1 MTATPLSASGRWIV
15 DADGQRVKLA
25 GVNWPGAHED
35 DMVPSGLDYR
45 DRNEIAR
52 QIAEWGFNSVR
63 LTFAVRT
70 LTVASQANP
79 KLLAA
84 NPDLA
89 GHTPWGV
96 FQAVVQALTGQG
108 LIVIPNC
115 HMLFSGWCCSTADNN
130 GLWYNDNW
138 PVSSFQSAW
147 QTIATAFAHNPL
159 VAAYDIKNE
168 PRNATTGGTVRTPTW
183 GDGNTGNDFRLM
195 YQQTG
200 NLIHQHDP
208 DALIICEGLSYAS
221 SLTGVPAN
229 PRAADASGQG
239 HLQRAR
245 LPVVRPRSQPEPAG
259 LPQPDA
265 RQPRPGDGPWFVAGT
280 TVARRIRCRQPVAI
294 DSRPGHLARG
304 IITVQRRNREL
315 VAQRHSVAGP
325 DRCGLVLLA
334 PRRNPRQ
341 GNRTGHEPA
350 HLHQGRPLQFR
361 RVRTRLARSVVTIPT
376 HRSSETATRKLRSKR
391 RLTQP
396 YIHTPPRPENIL
408 IWLICR

>member
-1 MTATPLSASGRWIV
+1 MTVTPLSASGRWIV
-15 DADGQRVKLA
+15 DANGQRVKLA

-84 NPDLA
+84 NPDLV

-138 PVSSFQSAW
+138 PVSRFQAAW
-147 QTIATAFAHNPL
+147 QTIATAFAGNPL

-168 PRNATTGGTVRTPTW
+168 PRNATIGGTVRTPTW
-183 GDGNTGNDFRLM
+183 GDGNTGTDFRLM

-208 DALIICEGLSYAS
+208 DALIICEGLSYAA

-229 PRAADASGQG
+229 PVRLTHPHKVIYSG
-239 HLQRAR
+239 H
-245 LPVVRPRSQPEPAG
+245 
-259 LPQPDA
+259 DY
-265 RQPRPGDGPWFVAGT
+265 PWFGHAANQSQADYLNQMHSNLGRVMDPGSWQAPLWLGEFDVDNQSSSILDPSIPHGASSPYNAGT
-280 TVARRIRCRQPVAI
+280 ANWWHNVTAWLTRTDADWCYWHLGGTHVKGTEPV
-294 DSRPGHLARG
+294 
-304 IITVQRRNREL
+304 TNRL
-315 VAQRHSVAGP
+315 IYTKD
-325 DRCGLVLLA
+325 DRCSSGVFAQDWQGSSSPYLLTA
-334 PRRNPRQ
+334 LQ
-341 GNRTGHEPA
+341 KLQPA
-350 HLHQGRPLQFR
+350 SFGP
-361 RVRTRLARSVVTIPT
+361 SVG
-376 HRSSETATRKLRSKR
+376 
-391 RLTQP
+391 
-396 YIHTPPRPENIL
+396 
-408 IWLICR
+408 

>member
-1 MTATPLSASGRWIV
+1 MTVTPLSTSGRWIV
-15 DADGQRVKLA
+15 DGNGQRVKLA

-70 LTVASQANP
+70 LTVTGQANP
-79 KLLAA
+79 GLLAA
-84 NPDLA
+84 NQDLL
-89 GHTPWGV
+89 GQTPWGV
-96 FQAVVQALTGQG
+96 FQAVVRALTGQG

-115 HMLFSGWCCSTADNN
+115 HMLFAGWCCSTADNN

-138 PVSSFQSAW
+138 PASRFQAAW
-147 QTIATAFAHNPL
+147 QTIATAFAGNPL

-168 PRNATTGGTVRTPTW
+168 PRNATIGGAVRTPTW
-183 GDGNTGNDFRLM
+183 GDGNTGTDFRLM
-195 YQQTG
+195 YQQIG

-208 DALIICEGLSYAS
+208 DALIICEGLSYAA

-229 PRAADASGQG
+229 PVRVTHPNKVIYSGHDYPWFGHAANQ
-239 HLQRAR
+239 
-245 LPVVRPRSQPEPAG
+245 SQAG

-265 RQPRPGDGPWFVAGT
+265 RQSRPGDGLWFVAGSA
-280 TVARRIRCRQPVAI
+280 VARRVRRRQPVTV
-294 DSRPGHLARG
+294 DPRPGHSTRC

-315 VAQRHSVAGP
+315 VAERHSMADP

-350 HLHQGRPLQFR
+350 HLQQRRPLRRR
-361 RVRTRLARSVVTIPT
+361 RVRTRLARPIVTAPT
-376 HRSSETATRKLRSKR
+376 RRSPETATRNHRSR
-391 RLTQP
+391 RQLSIKERRFASP
-396 YIHTPPRPENIL
+396 G
-408 IWLICR
+408 

>member
-1 MTATPLSASGRWIV
+1 
-15 DADGQRVKLA
+15 
-25 GVNWPGAHED
+25 
-35 DMVPSGLDYR
+35 MVPSGLDYR

-79 KLLAA
+79 GLLAA

-138 PVSSFQSAW
+138 PVTRFQAAW

-183 GDGNTGNDFRLM
+183 GDDNTGTDFLLM

-208 DALIICEGLSYAS
+208 DALIICEGLSYAA

-229 PRAADASGQG
+229 PVRLTHPNKVIYSGHDYPWFGHAASQ
-239 HLQRAR
+239 
-245 LPVVRPRSQPEPAG
+245 SQPDYLNQMHANLG
-259 LPQPDA
+259 QVMD
-265 RQPRPGDGPWFVAGT
+265 PGSWQAPLWLGEFGVDNQSPSILDPGIPHGASSPYNAGT
-280 TVARRIRCRQPVAI
+280 ANWWHNVTAWLAQTDADWCYWHLGGTHVKGTEPV
-294 DSRPGHLARG
+294 
-304 IITVQRRNREL
+304 TNRL
-315 VAQRHSVAGP
+315 IYTKD
-325 DRCGLVLLA
+325 DRCSSGVFAQDWQGPSSPYLLTA
-334 PRRNPRQ
+334 LQ
-341 GNRTGHEPA
+341 ELQPA
-350 HLHQGRPLQFR
+350 SSGP
-361 RVRTRLARSVVTIPT
+361 SVG
-376 HRSSETATRKLRSKR
+376 
-391 RLTQP
+391 
-396 YIHTPPRPENIL
+396 
-408 IWLICR
+408 

>member
-15 DADGQRVKLA
+15 DANGQRVKLA

-84 NPDLA
+84 NPDLV

-138 PVSSFQSAW
+138 PVSRFQAAW
-147 QTIATAFAHNPL
+147 QTIATAFAGNPL

-168 PRNATTGGTVRTPTW
+168 PRNATIGGTVRTPTW
-183 GDGNTGNDFRLM
+183 GDGNTGTDFRLM

-208 DALIICEGLSYAS
+208 DALIICEGLSYAA

-229 PRAADASGQG
+229 PVRLTHPHKVIYSG
-239 HLQRAR
+239 H
-245 LPVVRPRSQPEPAG
+245 
-259 LPQPDA
+259 DY
-265 RQPRPGDGPWFVAGT
+265 PWFGHAANQSQADYLNQMHSNLGRVMDPGSWQAPLWLGEFDVDNQSSSILDPSIPHGASSPYNAGT
-280 TVARRIRCRQPVAI
+280 ANWWHNVTAWLTQTDADWCYWHLGGTHVKGTEPV
-294 DSRPGHLARG
+294 
-304 IITVQRRNREL
+304 TNRL
-315 VAQRHSVAGP
+315 IYTKD
-325 DRCGLVLLA
+325 DRCSSGVFAQDWQGSSSPYLLTA
-334 PRRNPRQ
+334 LQ
-341 GNRTGHEPA
+341 KLQPA
-350 HLHQGRPLQFR
+350 SFGP
-361 RVRTRLARSVVTIPT
+361 SVG
-376 HRSSETATRKLRSKR
+376 
-391 RLTQP
+391 
-396 YIHTPPRPENIL
+396 
-408 IWLICR
+408 

>member
-1 MTATPLSASGRWIV
+1 MTVTPLSASGRWIV
-15 DADGQRVKLA
+15 DANGQRVKLA

-138 PVSSFQSAW
+138 PASRFQAAW

-183 GDGNTGNDFRLM
+183 GDGNTGTDFRLM

-208 DALIICEGLSYAS
+208 DALIICEGLSYAA

-229 PRAADASGQG
+229 PVRLTHPNKVIYSGHDYPWFGHAASQ
-239 HLQRAR
+239 
-245 LPVVRPRSQPEPAG
+245 SQPDYLSQMHANLGRVMDPGSWQAPLWLGEFGVDNQSPSI
-259 LPQPDA
+259 PDPSIPHGA
-265 RQPRPGDGPWFVAGT
+265 SSPYNAGT
-280 TVARRIRCRQPVAI
+280 ANWWHNVTAWLTQTDADWCYWHLGGTHVKGTEPV
-294 DSRPGHLARG
+294 
-304 IITVQRRNREL
+304 TNRL
-315 VAQRHSVAGP
+315 IYTKD
-325 DRCGLVLLA
+325 DRCSSGVFAQDWQGPSSPYLLTA
-334 PRRNPRQ
+334 LQ
-341 GNRTGHEPA
+341 KLQPA
-350 HLHQGRPLQFR
+350 SSGP
-361 RVRTRLARSVVTIPT
+361 SVG
-376 HRSSETATRKLRSKR
+376 
-391 RLTQP
+391 
-396 YIHTPPRPENIL
+396 
-408 IWLICR
+408 

>member
-1 MTATPLSASGRWIV
+1 MTVTPLSASGRWIV
-15 DADGQRVKLA
+15 DANGQRVKLA

-52 QIAEWGFNSVR
+52 QIAAWGFNSVR

-138 PVSSFQSAW
+138 PASRFQAAW

-168 PRNATTGGTVRTPTW
+168 PRNATAGGTVRTPTW
-183 GDGNTGNDFRLM
+183 GDGNTGTDFRLM

-208 DALIICEGLSYAS
+208 DALIICEGLSYAA

-229 PRAADASGQG
+229 PVRLTHPNKVIYSGHDYPWFGHAASQ
-239 HLQRAR
+239 
-245 LPVVRPRSQPEPAG
+245 SQPDYLNQMHAHLG
-259 LPQPDA
+259 QVMD
-265 RQPRPGDGPWFVAGT
+265 PGSWQAPLWLGEFGADNQSPPILDPGIPHGASSPYNAGT
-280 TVARRIRCRQPVAI
+280 ANWWHNVTAWLAQTDADWCYWHLGGTHVKGTEPV
-294 DSRPGHLARG
+294 
-304 IITVQRRNREL
+304 TNRL
-315 VAQRHSVAGP
+315 IYTKD
-325 DRCGLVLLA
+325 DRCSSGVFAQDWQGPSSPYLLTA
-334 PRRNPRQ
+334 LQ
-341 GNRTGHEPA
+341 ELQPA
-350 HLHQGRPLQFR
+350 
-361 RVRTRLARSVVTIPT
+361 
-376 HRSSETATRKLRSKR
+376 SSG
-391 RLTQP
+391 P
-396 YIHTPPRPENIL
+396 GVG
-408 IWLICR
+408 